1 MSARN
6 SKSLFVTAT
15 ALCAALYAIGCYA
28 TAYIP
33 SPWGFGQFR
42 PAVVIPALFGI
53 IFGPIPSALGAAM
66 GTLIADS
73 AKHGSLHIGSLIAAV
88 PGNFVG
94 FYIFGQILKKRFSW
108 GRFITASL
116 ITLILGNAIVA
127 FSYVFFYRALFLHAL
142 PFSVEALTLVSLGLT
157 IYWFATMLPFML
169 LATPLLL
176 HFVTI
181 TMPGIVSEEIRAS
194 CLKAELPKKSF
205 MLATV
210 IPGALLLLL
219 GLATSLTPLKEFTMS
234 AAKLSSTLL
243 IELTYYCT
251 GLVLT
256 TMGVTVQ
263 INQIKK

>member
-1 MSARN
+1 MSVRN

-42 PAVVIPALFGI
+42 PAVVIPALFGV

-73 AKHGSLHIGSLIAAV
+73 AKHAQLHIGSLIAAV

-94 FYIFGQILKKRFSW
+94 FYIFGKILKKKFSW

-116 ITLILGNAIVA
+116 ITLVLANAIVA
-127 FSYVFFYRALFLHAL
+127 FSYVFFYRALFLQAL

-157 IYWFATMLPFML
+157 MYWFATMLPFML

-176 HFVTI
+176 RLVTI
-181 TMPGIVSEEIRAS
+181 AMPGIVSEEIRTS
-194 CLKAELPKKSF
+194 CLKAELPKRSF

-219 GLATSLTPLKEFTMS
+219 GLATSLTPLKEFTMN
-234 AAKLSSTLL
+234 AARLSSTLL

-251 GLVLT
+251 GIVLT

-263 INQIKK
+263 IKK